1 MTLHVRNP
9 THVPAALRSMTDTIA
24 LYPRM
29 PDSIRGWML
38 AVPCKRILR
47 AVYGSA
53 YRAIWAWLVAEVA
66 ADLRGIRSRF
76 YLTKEERDDAPI

>member
-1 MTLHVRNP
+1 MTLPIRNP
-9 THVPAALRSMTDTIA
+9 NHMPAALRSMTDTIA

-29 PDSIRGWML
+29 PESIKGWML

-53 YRAIWAWLVAEVA
+53 YRAILAWLVAEVM
-66 ADLRGIRSRF
+66 ADLRGLRSRF
-76 YLTKEERDDAPI
+76 YLTREERGL